1 MVRDTVQVPDKSRA
15 QYDHTYQEYRK
26 WCLKNNMEMT
36 TEDGI
41 LRYFTTEMATYKSSS
56 LWTKYSMLRSTIKL
70 FEGIDICTFPSIIPY
85 LKSKGDGH
93 RTTKSLTLSKDH
105 VDKFLAEADNK
116 KHLLNKVLLLKQSI
130 LVLPL

>member
-1 MVRDTVQVPDKSRA
+1 MVRDLVQVPDKSRG

-26 WCLKNNMEMT
+26 WCLKNNIQMT
-36 TEDGI
+36 TENSI
-41 LRYFTTEMATYKSSS
+41 LTYFTTEMASYKSSS
-56 LWTKYSMLRSTIKL
+56 LWTKYSMLRTTIKI
-70 FEGIDICTFPSIIPY
+70 FEGIDISTFPSIIPF

-116 KHLLNKVLLLKQSI
+116 KHLLNKVIFKKKN
-130 LVLPL
+130 